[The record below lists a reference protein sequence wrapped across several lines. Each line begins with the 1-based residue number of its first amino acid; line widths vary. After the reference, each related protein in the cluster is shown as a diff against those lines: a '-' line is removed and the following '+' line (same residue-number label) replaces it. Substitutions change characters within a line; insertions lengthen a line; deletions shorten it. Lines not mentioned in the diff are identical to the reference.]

1 MSVFANSKSGG
12 VLDFNILQIFCHTHC
27 GFFKEILGI
36 NTGKRQSHHIHSRL
50 AFSFKFKN
58 LKLFFHHME
67 QEEIVLFF
75 CPIAFKSQLV
85 CRPKTHSWNLHEI

>member
-1 MSVFANSKSGG
+1 MTQNELNLFELFLFVLDRPVFANSKSGG

-36 NTGKRQSHHIHSRL
+36 NTGKRQRNHIHSRL

-58 LKLFFHHME
+58 LKLFFF
-67 QEEIVLFF
+67 I
-75 CPIAFKSQLV
+75 
-85 CRPKTHSWNLHEI
+85 